1 MKKNKAYKS
10 LKFAMVTVFAL
21 AVAFTCLF
29 ANTNISKAAE
39 AKTDVLLEET
49 STATANTEVSHNFTV
64 ATTTDVN
71 FYVLVPDVV
80 NCKVGIYNS
89 ADKLYKSVTISNS
102 TWELAQGVYGYA
114 LTISDMK
121 AGDYTIKLEFDKDT
135 EYIVAVESEKVI
147 ATINTKSATLTVGFK
162 KTLKVDNTKD
172 KITWTSS
179 KKTVATVSSK
189 GVVTAKKPGTTTIT
203 AKTASGQK
211 LTCKI
216 TVKANTFKET
226 KLSISKVPYSKC
238 GLQVY
243 SASYAKNG
251 DLVIKC
257 RFLNNSGYKVT
268 GLKNSKIVFKTDAG
282 KTIGTYS
289 MKSKSMSVSSGSTK
303 DFSVTIKKS
312 SLKIKKADLRNASY
326 KATGT
331 YVYKYYY

>member
-1 MKKNKAYKS
+1 MKKNKAYNS
-10 LKFAMVTVFAL
+10 LKLAIVSVFAL
-21 AVAFTCLF
+21 AIAITCSF
-29 ANTNISKAAE
+29 ANTNIGKAAE
-39 AKTDVLLEET
+39 TKTDVLLEDKG
-49 STATANTEVSHNFTV
+49 TATANTEVSHNFTV
-64 ATTTDVN
+64 ATSTDVN
-71 FYVLVPDVV
+71 FYFLVPDVV
-80 NCKVGIYNS
+80 NCQVELYNS
-89 ADKLYKSVTISNS
+89 ADKLYKSATISTS
-102 TWELAQGVYGYA
+102 TWQLAQGVYGYG
-114 LTISDMK
+114 ISIKDMA
-121 AGDYTIKLEFDKDT
+121 AGDYTLKLTFDKDS
-135 EYIVAVESEKVI
+135 EYIVAVEAEKVL
-147 ATINTKSATLTVGFK
+147 ATINAKSATLTVGFT

-226 KLSISKVPYSKC
+226 KLSISKIPYRSC
-238 GLQVY
+238 GVQAY

-268 GLKNSKIVFKTDAG
+268 GLRNLKIVFKTDSG

-289 MKSKSMSVSSGSTK
+289 AKSKSMSVSSGSTK

-326 KATGT
+326 IPDGK